1 MDKDLLTAIEEIK
14 QEREKMKALADF
26 PAMEK
31 KIAKLSDITL
41 KDGLWDDP
49 QKAGKLM
56 KELEGLKKDL
66 ESFRRAEKSAESL
79 FEMAQMYGEDESFRK
94 ELLEESAK
102 LSAELR
108 GINIKLQFNDPAD
121 GNGAIVTLHSGAGGT
136 EACDWCQMLLRMYTR
151 WCERRGYDFKIID
164 MISGDE
170 AGLKSV
176 TFEVSGRFAYGYL
189 KSETGIHRLVRISPF
204 DSNKR
209 RHTSFASCDV
219 IPDLGEIA
227 EVEIKDSDLK
237 IDTYRASGAGGQH
250 VNKTDSAVRIT
261 HLPTGVIV
269 ACQNERSQ
277 HQNKARAMQLLQARL
292 AALEEDKRKD
302 KTQRRYDGMGQ
313 IGWGHQIRSYVF
325 MPYQMAKDLRTGYE
339 TGNISAVM
347 DGDIDGF
354 IEAYLTH
361 GQNEK

>member
-14 QEREKMKALADF
+14 KETEKMKALADF
-26 PAMEK
+26 PSMEE
-31 KIAKLSDITL
+31 KIAELSDLSL
-41 KDGLWDDP
+41 KEGLWNDP

-56 KELEGLKKDL
+56 KELDGLKKDL
-66 ESFRRAEKSAESL
+66 ESFKSVDKEAVSF
-79 FEMAQMYGEDESFRK
+79 FEMARMYADDESFRD
-94 ELLEESAK
+94 ELLKE
-102 LSAELR
+102 AEKISSEIR
-108 GINIKLQFNDPAD
+108 GINIKLQFNDPSD
-121 GNGAIVTLHSGAGGT
+121 SNGAIVTLHSGAGGT

-151 WCERRGYDFKIID
+151 WCERRGYEFKIID
-164 MISGDE
+164 MIAGDE

-176 TFEVSGRFAYGYL
+176 TFEVGGRFAYGYL

-219 IPDLGEIA
+219 IADLGEVA
-227 EVEIKDSDLK
+227 ELEIKDSDLR

-292 AALEEDKRKD
+292 VALEEDKRKD
-302 KTQRRYDGMGQ
+302 QTQRRYDGMGQ

-339 TGNISAVM
+339 TGNINAVM
-347 DGDIDGF
+347 DGEIDGF
-354 IEAYLTH
+354 IEAYLTY

>member
-1 MDKDLLTAIEEIK
+1 MDKDLLTAIEGLKTEN
-14 QEREKMKALADF
+14 EKMKTLADL
-26 PAMEK
+26 PAMEE
-31 KIAKLSDITL
+31 KIAELSALTL

-49 QKAGKLM
+49 QKAGQLM

-66 ESFRRAEKSAESL
+66 ESFKAAAKSADGL
-79 FEMAQMYGEDESFRK
+79 FEMAEMYGEDESFIK
-94 ELLEESAK
+94 EILEESTR
-102 LSAELR
+102 LSSELR

-121 GNGAIVTLHSGAGGT
+121 DKNAIVTLHSGAGGT

-151 WCERRGYDFKIID
+151 WCERRGYDFKIMD
-164 MISGDE
+164 MIAGEE

-176 TFEVSGRFAYGYL
+176 TFEVGGRFAYGYL

-219 IPDLGEIA
+219 IPDAGENVD
-227 EVEIKDSDLK
+227 VEIKDADLK

-292 AALEEDKRKD
+292 VALEEDKRHD
-302 KTQRRYDGMGQ
+302 QAQRRYDGMGQ

-325 MPYQMAKDLRTGYE
+325 MPYQMAKDLRTGHE

-347 DGDIDGF
+347 DGEIDGF
-354 IEAYLTH
+354 IEAYLTQ
-361 GQNEK
+361 GQN

>member
-1 MDKDLLTAIEEIK
+1 MN
-14 QEREKMKALADF
+14 ALADF

-31 KIAKLSDITL
+31 KIAELSELAL
-41 KDGLWDDP
+41 KEGLWDDP

-66 ESFRRAEKSAESL
+66 ESFKGAEKNAGAF
-79 FEMAQMYGEDESFRK
+79 FEMAEMYADDDSFRK
-94 ELLEESAK
+94 ELLEESEK
-102 LSAELR
+102 ISAQLR
-108 GINIKLQFNDPAD
+108 GINIKLQFTDSSD
-121 GNGAIVTLHSGAGGT
+121 SKGAIVTLHSGAGGT

-151 WCERRGYDFKIID
+151 WCERRGYEVKIID
-164 MISGDE
+164 MISGEE

-176 TFEVSGRFAYGYL
+176 TVEISGSFAYGYL

-219 IPDLGEIA
+219 IPEVGE
-227 EVEIKDSDLK
+227 EVELEIKDADLK

-250 VNKTDSAVRIT
+250 VNKTDSAVRLT
-261 HLPTGVIV
+261 HLPTGAVV

-277 HQNKARAMQLLQARL
+277 HQNKAMAMKLLKAKL
-292 AALEEDKRKD
+292 AALEEDKRREQTK
-302 KTQRRYDGMGQ
+302 RRYDGMGQ

-325 MPYQMAKDLRTGYE
+325 MPYQMVKDLRTGHE

-347 DGDIDGF
+347 DGEIDGF
-354 IEAYLTH
+354 IEAYLTY